1 MNCRTNKE
9 MYNFVEE
16 KNSARPKTK
25 RTLNDA
31 FYRSFIAIK
40 SKNINL
46 KIDEF
51 LNEEERFYVWNEP
64 KEPIPDCLGR
74 ASSIQMYTSKKIN
87 LFLEDKL
94 RKFLKKNKFVVDNVS
109 LLRLSAPTKPHIDGH
124 FPYIDRYSKKFCV
137 SKVFAV
143 PIAFDTELEDAEKIV
158 TRVITFKQHYNYFRA
173 GGYEFENLYK
183 NNKFYKD
190 FEFEDEQNNILEKHN
205 NSWIPE
211 EYKNTEYFK
220 HIQFQFNGDLSR
232 GLDIQKIHAMKLGDL
247 ASFNPYQIHC
257 TFNYLN
263 DFTTKYVLRFILFE
277 TI

>member
-9 MYNFVEE
+9 MYTFVEE
-16 KNSARPKTK
+16 KNSVRPKTK

-31 FYRSFIAIK
+31 FYRSFIAIR

-64 KEPIPDCLGR
+64 REPIPDCLGR
-74 ASSIQMYTSKKIN
+74 PSSIQMYTSKKIN

-94 RKFLKKNKFVVDNVS
+94 RRYLKKHTFVVDNVS
-109 LLRLSAPTKPHIDGH
+109 LLRLNEPTKPHIDGH

-137 SKVFAV
+137 SKVFAI
-143 PIAFDTELEDAEKIV
+143 PIAFDTELDDAEKIV
-158 TRVITFKQHYNYFRA
+158 TRIITFKQHYNYFRT

-220 HIQFQFNGDLSR
+220 HVQFQFNGDLSR
-232 GLDIQKIHAMKLGDL
+232 GLDIEKIHTMKLGDL
-247 ASFNPYQIHC
+247 TSFNPYQVHC

-263 DFTTKYVLRFILFE
+263 DFKTKYVLRFILFE